1 MIEFT
6 DIKLDAICV
15 HQVGNKLRDESLKIS
30 QENSSF
36 GDIETEKYLLKY
48 FLSPFNN
55 NEVYNFTHSSELEL
69 NEVYV
74 FAKRLFTLPELF
86 YKTSVDISK
95 HLYEKSTH
103 PKINGGEL
111 CVCYFKNCLFD
122 GTICDAIGFFK
133 SEIKDVFLKIDTTGV
148 RANIEHENGI
158 NVNKLDKGCLI
169 FNIEEENGFK
179 VCIID
184 SKSKDTQYWKDEFL
198 KIKPASDNYHHTNN
212 FLGITKQFLTK
223 QLPDDVDISKS
234 EQIDFLN
241 RSVEYFKTNESFN
254 KEDFEE
260 KVFGKEEIIQSF
272 RNFDNSYRQENEIEL
287 NDDFEISSQ
296 AVKKQARAFKRVL
309 KLDANF
315 DIYIKG
321 NKDLIEKGVDED
333 GRKFYK
339 FYYDEEQ

>member
-6 DIKLDAICV
+6 DIRLDTICV
-15 HQVGNKLRDESLKIS
+15 HQVGNKLRDENLKIS
-30 QENSSF
+30 KENSSF
-36 GDIETEKYLLKY
+36 SDIETEKYLLKY

-55 NEVYNFTHSSELEL
+55 NEVYNFSHPSELDL
-69 NEVYV
+69 NEVYI
-74 FAKRLFTLPELF
+74 FASRLFSSHDDF

-95 HLYEKSTH
+95 HLYKKSTH

-111 CVCYFKNCLFD
+111 CVCFFKGCSFD
-122 GTICDAIGFFK
+122 GTICDAIGIFK
-133 SEIKDVFLKIDTTGV
+133 SEIKDVFLRIDTSIDKV
-148 RANIEHENGI
+148 NIEHENGI

-169 FNIEEENGFK
+169 FNLEKENGYK
-179 VCIID
+179 VCIVD

-198 KIKPASDNYHHTNN
+198 NIKPASDNYHFTNN
-212 FLGITKQFLTK
+212 FLGITKQFLTE
-223 QLPDDVDISKS
+223 QLPDDVEISKS

-254 KEDFEE
+254 KEDFEG
-260 KVFGKEEIIQSF
+260 KVFVNEDIIESF
-272 RNFDNSYRQENEIEL
+272 RNFDDSYRQENDIEL
-287 NDDFEISSQ
+287 NNDFEISSQ

-321 NKDLIEKGVDED
+321 NKELIERGIDED

-339 FYYDEEQ
+339 IYYDKEK